1 VRDPPPGTRI
11 RWPPVTVH
19 ATMCR
24 MPNDHNP
31 PGGISAR
38 LVSFSADSV
47 DPPGVNDYDTFA
59 GAYAASNE
67 NNLVNA
73 YYERP
78 AMLALAGD
86 VAGRRILDAGCG
98 SGPLF
103 AALRDRGAIMT
114 GIDKSAGML
123 ELARRRLGDDAD
135 LQVAELGSP
144 LPFPDDTFE
153 DVTASLVL
161 HYLEDW
167 GPALAELRRVLKPG
181 GRLIVSVDHPFA
193 ENLWHREAGHE
204 PDYFAT
210 YNYICEW
217 TVGGQMALL
226 RFWTRPLHAMTDAF
240 TAAGFRISVIS
251 EPAVAPDTPREL
263 LPDEIADR
271 RRFLCFLF
279 FVLQAD

>member
-1 VRDPPPGTRI
+1 MG
-11 RWPPVTVH
+11 
-19 ATMCR
+19 R
-24 MPNDHNP
+24 MPNDHHP
-31 PGGISAR
+31 PGEISTR
-38 LVSFSADSV
+38 LVSFSADSL
-47 DPPGVNDYDTFA
+47 DPPGLNDYDSFA
-59 GAYAASNE
+59 EGYTASNE
-67 NNLVNA
+67 TSFVNT

-103 AALRDRGAIMT
+103 EALRDRGAIMT

-123 ELARRRLGDDAD
+123 EQARRRLGDDAD

-144 LPFPDDTFE
+144 LPFPDDTFD

-161 HYLEDW
+161 HYLQDW
-167 GPALAELRRVLKPG
+167 GPALAELWRVLKPG
-181 GRLIVSVDHPFA
+181 GRLIVSVNHPFA
-193 ENLWHREAGHE
+193 ENRWHREARLK

-210 YNYICEW
+210 YNYTVEW
-217 TVGGQMALL
+217 TADGQAAVL

-263 LPDEIADR
+263 LPDDITDR

-279 FVLQAD
+279 FVLHAS

>member
-1 VRDPPPGTRI
+1 MG
-11 RWPPVTVH
+11 
-19 ATMCR
+19 R
-24 MPNDHNP
+24 MSNDHNP
-31 PGGISAR
+31 PGGISTR
-38 LVSFSADSV
+38 LVSLSADSAG
-47 DPPGVNDYDTFA
+47 PPGVNDYDSFA
-59 GAYAASNE
+59 EAYTASNE
-67 NNLVNA
+67 TNLINA

-103 AALRDRGAIMT
+103 AALRDRGAIVT
-114 GIDKSAGML
+114 GIDKSAAMV

-135 LQVAELGSP
+135 LQVAELGGP
-144 LPFPDDTFE
+144 LPFPGDTFN

-167 GPALAELRRVLKPG
+167 GPALGELRRVLKPG
-181 GRLIVSVDHPFA
+181 GRLIVSVNHPFA
-193 ENLWHREAGHE
+193 TNLWHREAGHE

-210 YNYICEW
+210 YNWVDEW
-217 TVGGQMALL
+217 TVGGQTALL
-226 RFWTRPLHAMTDAF
+226 RFWARPLHAMTGAF

-263 LPDEIADR
+263 LPGNIVDG

-279 FVLQAD
+279 FVLRAD